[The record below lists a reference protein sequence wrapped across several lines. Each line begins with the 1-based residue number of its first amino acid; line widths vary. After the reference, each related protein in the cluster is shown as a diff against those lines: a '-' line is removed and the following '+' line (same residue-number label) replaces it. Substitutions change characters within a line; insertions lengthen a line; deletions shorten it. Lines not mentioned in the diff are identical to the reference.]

1 MDSYG
6 ERERRRRRAAQEA
19 EWRRSMLDAGCF
31 NPDELSEQG
40 RRILAW
46 LAEWDDWTV
55 GGVVEML
62 SAAYRAGLAVGR
74 IERKP
79 AAQDRGDHDRRR
91 DSATA
96 RLDAIEQQRPEDPEV
111 GL

>member
-6 ERERRRRRAAQEA
+6 ERERRRMRAAQEA
-19 EWRRSMLDAGCF
+19 EWRRSMLDAGGF
-31 NPDELSEQG
+31 NPDDLSEQG

-62 SAAYRAGLAVGR
+62 SAAYRTGLAVGR
-74 IERKP
+74 LERT
-79 AAQDRGDHDRRR
+79 AAGQDRGGHDRRR

-96 RLDAIEQQRPEDPEV
+96 RLDAIERRRPESPEV

>member
-6 ERERRRRRAAQEA
+6 ERERRRSQAVQHAEFRR
-19 EWRRSMLDAGCF
+19 RMLGAGGI
-31 NPDELSEQG
+31 NADGLSEQG

-62 SAAYRAGLAVGR
+62 GAAYRAGISAATT
-74 IERKP
+74 EREP
-79 AAQDRGDHDRRR
+79 ATRDRR
-91 DSATA
+91 DIAPITT
-96 RLDAIEQQRPEDPEV
+96 RLNSLDGQRREPEL

>member
-6 ERERRRRRAAQEA
+6 ERERRRRRAQEA
-19 EWRRSMLDAGCF
+19 EWRRSMLDAGSI

-74 IERKP
+74 IERRP
-79 AAQDRGDHDRRR
+79 TAQDRGDDDRRR

-96 RLDAIEQQRPEDPEV
+96 RLDAIERQRPESPEV

>member
-6 ERERRRRRAAQEA
+6 ERERRRMRAVQSA
-19 EWRRSMLDAGCF
+19 EWRRSMLDAGSVD
-31 NPDELSEQG
+31 PDELSEQG

-62 SAAYRAGLAVGR
+62 SAAYRAGLAAASA
-74 IERKP
+74 EREP
-79 AAQDRGDHDRRR
+79 AAQDRGDYDRRR

-96 RLDAIEQQRPEDPEV
+96 RLDAIERQRPESPEV